1 MAEFPALPLWTDALI
16 GDTYHLTPAQFGA
29 YMRLLIA
36 AWRRPNCDLPDDDR
50 FLGRVVG
57 DQRGWHRLKPI
68 VMPFFDQSDDGF
80 YRQKR
85 LLAERNWCATKAA
98 KNAAAGRTSALKRK
112 NRGSTNVPTKL
123 ERKSNPHTHTHTQTH
138 KVGKDLVGNT
148 ESESEDR
155 SPDGKI
161 AVSPK
166 RNGHDQVEAAFDA
179 WNAFAQ
185 THGLPTVQ
193 QRTTARRA
201 ALRRR
206 LADGGGL
213 DGWQAALDKAAS
225 IPWMLGENPR
235 GWRLNLTTLVRE
247 EFFAK
252 LMEGAYDKAT
262 GLSAAQAWLAK
273 QSAP

>member
-1 MAEFPALPLWTDALI
+1 MAEFPALPLWTDAYL
-16 GDTYHLTPAQFGA
+16 GDTVHLTTIEHGA
-29 YMRLLIA
+29 YLLLLMT
-36 AWRRPNCDLPDDDR
+36 AWRARSHDLPDDDR
-50 FLGRVVG
+50 MLARYCRLTVGQWRRIRPTLEPFWMVANGRWSN
-57 DQRGWHRLKPI
+57 R
-68 VMPFFDQSDDGF
+68 
-80 YRQKR
+80 R
-85 LLAERNWCATKAA
+85 LLDELDAVRQARAQRSD
-98 KNAAAGRTSALKRK
+98 AGRASALKRK
-112 NRGSTNVPTKL
+112 HRGSTGVPTKL
-123 ERKSNPHTHTHTQTH
+123 QREGNTLPIPI
-138 KVGKDLVGNT
+138 VGKELVGNT

-193 QRTTARRA
+193 KRTTARRA